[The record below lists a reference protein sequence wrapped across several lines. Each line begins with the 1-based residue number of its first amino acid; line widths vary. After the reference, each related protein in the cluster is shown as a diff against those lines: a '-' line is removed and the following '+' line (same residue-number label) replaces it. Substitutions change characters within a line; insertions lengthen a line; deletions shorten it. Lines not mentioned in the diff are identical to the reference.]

1 MYDWIFVLCFV
12 IIVVMVVLFFA
23 RARLV
28 FRLRKNYPELHAAV
42 GSPIEIS
49 RSVGFL
55 WSLERR
61 KMLLSSDDL
70 RLLKL
75 CLLLVYICMVV
86 IIAFMIL
93 AFIWFPHMLG
103 AAN

>member
-1 MYDWIFVLCFV
+1 MYDWIVALCFA
-12 IIVVMVVLFFA
+12 IIAVMVVLFFA

-28 FRLRKNYPELHAAV
+28 FRLRKNYPELHAVV

-49 RSVGFL
+49 RGVGFL

-61 KMLLSSDDL
+61 KTQLSSDDL
-70 RLLKL
+70 RLLRL
-75 CLLLVYICMVV
+75 CLLLVYICMAA
-86 IIAFMIL
+86 ITIFMIL
-93 AFIWFPHMLG
+93 VCMWFPHTLG